1 MNGPMIE
8 VRDLSY
14 TYRGRAQ
21 TSALSSVTF
30 SVPRGEWL
38 AVIGR
43 NGAGKSTLA
52 GLLVGLL
59 RPQRGSIRING
70 QILDEASK
78 WAIRRQLGL
87 VFQNP
92 DNQFIGSTVEDDV
105 AFGLENMNMPV
116 DKMKVRVSE
125 ALTLVGLSGLRQAD
139 PSRLSGGQKQRVA
152 IAGIL
157 ALRPDILILDEAFV
171 MLDPKSRRD
180 LLATLRRLAAAT
192 HLTILS
198 ITHDMDEAAAS
209 DRILVMNDGRVVNDG
224 TPEQI
229 FSTEQDLG
237 APFSER
243 LRRLLLKKGRRAPD
257 RYMTEDEMVDWL
269 WK

>member
-1 MNGPMIE
+1 MGI
-8 VRDLSY
+8 
-14 TYRGRAQ
+14 
-21 TSALSSVTF
+21 
-30 SVPRGEWL
+30 
-38 AVIGR
+38 
-43 NGAGKSTLA
+43 
-52 GLLVGLL
+52 
-59 RPQRGSIRING
+59 
-70 QILDEASK
+70 
-78 WAIRRQLGL
+78 

-92 DNQFIGSTVEDDV
+92 DNQFIGTTVEDDV
-105 AFGLENMNMPV
+105 AFGLENINMPA
-116 DKMKVRVSE
+116 DKMTLRVAE
-125 ALTLVGLSGLRQAD
+125 ALDLVGLSDVRQSD

-180 LLATLRRLAAAT
+180 LLKTLRQLAAAT

-209 DRILVMNDGRVVNDG
+209 DRILVMQEGKIVNDG
-224 TPEQI
+224 TPGQI
-229 FSTEQDLG
+229 FSTELTLG

-243 LRRLLLKKGRRAPD
+243 LRRLLLREGRRAPAN
-257 RYMTEDEMVDWL
+257 YMTEDEMVGWL